1 MAWDTLGTIEILICV
16 VMTECQADGIS
27 NFKEPATELNKNISI
42 LTADDLSEE
51 MKRAVLPVTIFIGIE
66 ACLGFAGNIFILMI
80 YSLRYRRC
88 NFKYFVLCMA
98 LIELTSCLT
107 TLPGEIYSQ
116 LHWYSYKYEWIC
128 KTKSY
133 FNVFTVWSSAL
144 ALLLLAY
151 DRYRKICRPLHW
163 QLGPTWARKL
173 CVISITMSAVISAP
187 VVVLWGKQGYI
198 YEEKYQNITV
208 TICEKSGYFIDG
220 NLPFLFITGAYM
232 APVAGIIC
240 FIYVLNFKIA
250 RTIFS
255 SIPVPQNEMFI
266 MNKKNSDCT
275 NHHHD
280 ATAEQD
286 NHVQASDVPS
296 KNNSSHINR
305 HQYCETENT
314 LETIVELK
322 QNNDIQMSLINDDHS
337 NYRDDINTSYEYRSP
352 EFDKTGR
359 LITKRLSS
367 CSSDTSEYIS
377 LHQLKHSRL
386 SISSQ
391 TQQSRSDKQR
401 VSMRYSTGAGHS
413 EGRSSRLKHKTEIML
428 ILTTVF
434 TITIIIYLILV
445 SFVASEQNILRRLT
459 ENEKVFFFLFWR
471 LYFINGLINP
481 FLYGLMDPRFRKGV
495 KEIFCVKLNVMRS
508 S

>member
-1 MAWDTLGTIEILICV
+1 
-16 VMTECQADGIS
+16 MTECKADGIS
-27 NFKEPATELNKNISI
+27 NLIEPAIIGLNENMSI

-51 MKRAVLPVTIFIGIE
+51 MKRAILPVTIFIGIE
-66 ACLGFAGNIFILMI
+66 ACLGIAGNIFILMI

-98 LIELTSCLT
+98 LIDLTSCLT
-107 TLPGEIYSQ
+107 TLPGEMYSQ
-116 LHWYSYKYEWIC
+116 LHWYSYKYGWIC

-144 ALLLLAY
+144 TLLLLAY

-163 QLGPTWARKL
+163 QLDPSWARKL

-187 VVVLWGKQGYI
+187 VAVLWGKQRYI
-198 YEEKYQNITV
+198 YEKRYQNITV

-220 NLPFLFITGAYM
+220 NLPFLFITGAYI
-232 APVAGIIC
+232 APVACIIC
-240 FIYVLNFKIA
+240 IIYVLNFKIA

-255 SIPVPQNEMFI
+255 SIPIPQKKMFI
-266 MNKKNSDCT
+266 MNKKSSDCT

-280 ATAEQD
+280 ATVEQD
-286 NHVQASDVPS
+286 KKVQESDVPS
-296 KNNSSHINR
+296 ENNSSHINIYSDQY
-305 HQYCETENT
+305 QYCENETT

-322 QNNDIQMSLINDDHS
+322 QNAIIQTSLKNDDHS
-337 NYRDDINTSYEYRSP
+337 NYRHDINGSYEDPCS
-352 EFDKTGR
+352 ELDKTGR
-359 LITKRLSS
+359 NRRFKTKRLSS
-367 CSSDTSEYIS
+367 CSSDTLEYIS

-386 SISSQ
+386 STSSQ
-391 TQQSRSDKQR
+391 TSQSRSDKQQLPI
-401 VSMRYSTGAGHS
+401 RYSTGAGHS
-413 EGRSSRLKHKTEIML
+413 EVRSTRLKHKTEIML

-459 ENEKVFFFLFWR
+459 KNEKVTFFLFWR

-481 FLYGLMDPRFRKGV
+481 FLYGLMDPRFRKGLR
-495 KEIFCVKLNVMRS
+495 EMFCVKFNVRR
-508 S
+508 